1 MTPSPPSLTHN
12 TLNPT
17 PPPTNRFVHRRQSA
31 TAAGVHPT
39 HIDKAVKLGLV
50 LPGPDGPLDRSA
62 GGVSGGGRLLT
73 ATSTTS
79 TTTTTSIASALFG
92 SVDLT
97 QVGYLDR
104 ARVDSFSSE
113 EAGSSDGEGEHR

>member
-1 MTPSPPSLTHN
+1 M
-12 TLNPT
+12 
-17 PPPTNRFVHRRQSA
+17 
-31 TAAGVHPT
+31 HPT
-39 HIDKAVKLGLV
+39 HLDKAVKLGLV

-62 GGVSGGGRLLT
+62 GGVSGSGRLV
-73 ATSTTS
+73 AAAS
-79 TTTTTSIASALFG
+79 TTTTSSIASALFG

-113 EAGSSDGEGEHR
+113 EAGRSDGEGEHR